1 MTGIETSD
9 ERGGGTRFEMMESE
23 STFRYSLSHRE
34 NRDIYFNVDTYW
46 GSIENSATFDESG
59 ESLPENL
66 YDVGVGGLYRQDLDN
81 GWTVGAR
88 IRIGSASDKLFDTGD
103 EEHLRS
109 LFLLRVPHTKYTTGV
124 FMANI
129 NTAGAFPV
137 FPAIGYA
144 FPLSRRAYA
153 LVGFPIIA
161 AGGQITDKLSFSF
174 SYFPALNIVA
184 RVEYAATEEWIVYAG
199 FTSWARFFS
208 RAKRDDE
215 DDRIRLQDSR
225 AFFGGTVQLT
235 KRLSL
240 DGKVGY
246 VFDREFGEGDD
257 FDERKDNNI
266 RLDDAGFVSVGLQ
279 LRF

>member
-1 MTGIETSD
+1 
-9 ERGGGTRFEMMESE
+9 
-23 STFRYSLSHRE
+23 
-34 NRDIYFNVDTYW
+34 
-46 GSIENSATFDESG
+46 
-59 ESLPENL
+59 
-66 YDVGVGGLYRQDLDN
+66 VGVGGLYRQDLDN

-103 EEHLRS
+103 EAHLRS
-109 LFLLRVPHTKYTTGV
+109 LFLLRVPHTKYTSWV

-129 NTAGAFPV
+129 NTDGDFPV
-137 FPAIGYA
+137 FPGIGYA